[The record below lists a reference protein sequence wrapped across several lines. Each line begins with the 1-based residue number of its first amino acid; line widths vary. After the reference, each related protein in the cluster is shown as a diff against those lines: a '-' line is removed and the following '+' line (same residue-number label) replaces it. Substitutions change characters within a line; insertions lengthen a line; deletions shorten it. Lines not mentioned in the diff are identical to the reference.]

1 MSTVALILEW
11 SGTFAGIVGALLV
24 ASNTRYSAW
33 GWVSFL
39 LSSSCIAGFAWLTGA
54 NGLLLLESCFVLT
67 NILGLWRWLIKP
79 YYEKRATTT

>member
-1 MSTVALILEW
+1 
-11 SGTFAGIVGALLV
+11 LLV
-24 ASNTRYSAW
+24 ASNTRYSPW

-39 LSSSCIAGFAWLTGA
+39 LSSSCIAGFAWLTEA

-79 YYEKRATTT
+79 YYERRATTT